1 MTTLTAHPDK
11 ALKGILE
18 GKVTVVAGH
27 YEEYTIKV
35 YAHGEM
41 PTDKLPDEFIRIE
54 HNGSIKTRTNPI
66 GYLYG
71 NLAVTVYVKAQGNG
85 VVKNNRIDSILEQL
99 QDIDGAVSE
108 GFHFRLSPDNIIAP
122 TYIDPSSNYSLTVI
136 NVEWHTV

>member
-11 ALKGILE
+11 ALKVILE

-27 YEEYTIKV
+27 YEDRIISV

-54 HNGSIKTRTNPI
+54 RNGSIKTRTNPI

-71 NLAVTVYVKAQGNG
+71 NLAVTLYVKAQNNG

-99 QDIDGAVSE
+99 QGIDGAVSE

>member
-27 YEEYTIKV
+27 YEDRIISV

-54 HNGSIKTRTNPI
+54 LNGSIKTRTNPI

-99 QDIDGAVSE
+99 QGIDGAVSE
-108 GFHFRLSPDNIIAP
+108 DFHFRLSPDNIIAP

-136 NVEWHTV
+136 NIEWHTV

>member
-27 YEEYTIKV
+27 YEDRIISV

-54 HNGSIKTRTNPI
+54 RNGSIKTRTNPI

-71 NLAVTVYVKAQGNG
+71 NLAVTVYVKAQNNG
-85 VVKNNRIDSILEQL
+85 DVKNNRIDSILEQL
-99 QDIDGAVSE
+99 QGIDGAVSE

>member
-11 ALKGILE
+11 ALKVILE
-18 GKVTVVAGH
+18 GNVTVVAGH
-27 YEEYTIKV
+27 YEDRIISV

-54 HNGSIKTRTNPI
+54 RNGSIKTRTNPI

-99 QDIDGAVSE
+99 QGIDGAVSE
-108 GFHFRLSPDNIIAP
+108 DFHFRLSPDNIIAP

-136 NVEWHTV
+136 NIEWHTV

>member
-27 YEEYTIKV
+27 YEDRIISV

-54 HNGSIKTRTNPI
+54 RNGSIKTRTNPI

-71 NLAVTVYVKAQGNG
+71 NLAVTLYVKAQNNG

-99 QDIDGAVSE
+99 QGIDGAVSE
-108 GFHFRLSPDNIIAP
+108 DFHFRLSPDNIIAP

>member
-27 YEEYTIKV
+27 YEDRIISV

-54 HNGSIKTRTNPI
+54 RNGSIKTRTNPI

-71 NLAVTVYVKAQGNG
+71 NLAVTLYVKAQNNG

-99 QDIDGAVSE
+99 QDIDGVVSE

>member
-11 ALKGILE
+11 ALKSILE

-54 HNGSIKTRTNPI
+54 RNGSIKTRTNPI

-71 NLAVTVYVKAQGNG
+71 NLAVTVYVKAQNNG

-99 QDIDGAVSE
+99 QGIDGAVSE
-108 GFHFRLSPDNIIAP
+108 DFHFSLSPDNIKAP

>member
-11 ALKGILE
+11 ALKSILKD
-18 GKVTVVAGH
+18 KVTVVAGH
-27 YEEYTIKV
+27 YEDRIISV

-54 HNGSIKTRTNPI
+54 CNGSIKTRTNPI

-99 QDIDGAVSE
+99 QGIDGAVSE

>member
-11 ALKGILE
+11 ALKVILE
-18 GKVTVVAGH
+18 GNVTVVAGH
-27 YEEYTIKV
+27 YEDRIISV

-54 HNGSIKTRTNPI
+54 RNGSIKTRTNPI

-71 NLAVTVYVKAQGNG
+71 NLAVTLYVKAQNNG

-99 QDIDGAVSE
+99 QGIDGAVSE

>member
-27 YEEYTIKV
+27 YEDRIISV

-54 HNGSIKTRTNPI
+54 RNGSIKTRTNPI

-71 NLAVTVYVKAQGNG
+71 NLAVTLYVKAQNNG
-85 VVKNNRIDSILEQL
+85 VVKNNRVDSILEQL
-99 QDIDGAVSE
+99 QGIDGAVSE
-108 GFHFRLSPDNIIAP
+108 GFDFRLSTDNIIAP

>member
-27 YEEYTIKV
+27 YEEYMINV

-54 HNGSIKTRTNPI
+54 RNGSIKTRTNPI

-71 NLAVTVYVKAQGNG
+71 NLAVTVYVKAQSNG
-85 VVKNNRIDSILEQL
+85 VVKNNRID
-99 QDIDGAVSE
+99 
-108 GFHFRLSPDNIIAP
+108 P
-122 TYIDPSSNYSLTVI
+122 
-136 NVEWHTV
+136 

>member
-27 YEEYTIKV
+27 YEDRIISV

-54 HNGSIKTRTNPI
+54 RNGSIKTRTNPI
-66 GYLYG
+66 GYLSG
-71 NLAVTVYVKAQGNG
+71 NLGVTVYVKAQGNG

-99 QDIDGAVSE
+99 QGIDGAVSE

>member
-11 ALKGILE
+11 ALKSILE

-54 HNGSIKTRTNPI
+54 RNGSIKTRTNPI

-71 NLAVTVYVKAQGNG
+71 KLAVTVYVKAQGNG

-99 QDIDGAVSE
+99 QGIDGAVSE
-108 GFHFRLSPDNIIAP
+108 DFHFRLSPDNIIAP

>member
-27 YEEYTIKV
+27 YEDRIISV

-54 HNGSIKTRTNPI
+54 RNGSIKTRTNPI

-71 NLAVTVYVKAQGNG
+71 NLAVTLYVKAQNNG
-85 VVKNNRIDSILEQL
+85 DVKNNRVDSILEQL
-99 QDIDGAVSE
+99 QGIDGAVSE

>member
-11 ALKGILE
+11 ALKSILKD
-18 GKVTVVAGH
+18 KVTVVAGH

-54 HNGSIKTRTNPI
+54 RNGSIKTRTNPI
-66 GYLYG
+66 AYLYG

-85 VVKNNRIDSILEQL
+85 VVKNNRVDSILEQL
-99 QDIDGAVSE
+99 HGIDGAVSE
-108 GFHFRLSPDNIIAP
+108 GFYFRLSPDNIIAP

-136 NVEWHTV
+136 NIEWHTV

>member
-1 MTTLTAHPDK
+1 MATLTAHPDK

-27 YEEYTIKV
+27 YEEYKIIV

-41 PTDKLPDEFIRIE
+41 PTDKLPNEFIRIE

-71 NLAVTVYVKAQGNG
+71 NLAVTVYVKAQSNG

-122 TYIDPSSNYSLTVI
+122 TYIDPSSNFSLTVI

>member
-1 MTTLTAHPDK
+1 MATLTAHPDK

-27 YEEYTIKV
+27 YEEYKIIV

-71 NLAVTVYVKAQGNG
+71 NLAVTVYVKAQSNG

-122 TYIDPSSNYSLTVI
+122 TYIDPSSNFSLTVI

>member
-27 YEEYTIKV
+27 YEDRIISV

-41 PTDKLPDEFIRIE
+41 PTDKLPAEFIRIE
-54 HNGSIKTRTNPI
+54 RNGSIKTRTNPI

-71 NLAVTVYVKAQGNG
+71 NLAVTVYVKAQNNG

-136 NVEWHTV
+136 NIEWHTV

>member
-27 YEEYTIKV
+27 YEDRIISV

-54 HNGSIKTRTNPI
+54 RNGSIKTRTNPI

-71 NLAVTVYVKAQGNG
+71 NLAVTLYVKAQNNG

-99 QDIDGAVSE
+99 QGIDGAVSE
-108 GFHFRLSPDNIIAP
+108 DFHFRLSPDNIIAP

-136 NVEWHTV
+136 NIEWHTV

>member
-27 YEEYTIKV
+27 YEDRIISV

-54 HNGSIKTRTNPI
+54 RNGSIKTRTNPI

-71 NLAVTVYVKAQGNG
+71 NLAVTVYVKAQNNG
-85 VVKNNRIDSILEQL
+85 VVKNNRIDSILEQI
-99 QDIDGAVSE
+99 QGIDGAVSE

-136 NVEWHTV
+136 NIEWHTV

>member
-27 YEEYTIKV
+27 YEDRIISV

-54 HNGSIKTRTNPI
+54 RNGSIKTRTNPI

-71 NLAVTVYVKAQGNG
+71 NLAVTVYVKAQNNG

-99 QDIDGAVSE
+99 QGIDGAVSE

-136 NVEWHTV
+136 NIEWHTV

>member
-27 YEEYTIKV
+27 YEDRIISV

-54 HNGSIKTRTNPI
+54 RNGSIKTRTNPI

-71 NLAVTVYVKAQGNG
+71 NLAVTLYVKAQNNG
-85 VVKNNRIDSILEQL
+85 DGKNNRVDSILEQL
-99 QDIDGAVSE
+99 QGIDGAVSE
-108 GFHFRLSPDNIIAP
+108 GFYFRLSPDNIIAP

-136 NVEWHTV
+136 NIEWHTV

>member
-27 YEEYTIKV
+27 YEDRIISV

-54 HNGSIKTRTNPI
+54 RNGSIKTRTNPI

-85 VVKNNRIDSILEQL
+85 VAKNNRIDSILEQL

-136 NVEWHTV
+136 NIEWHTV

>member
-71 NLAVTVYVKAQGNG
+71 NLAVTLYVKAQNNG

-99 QDIDGAVSE
+99 QDIDGAVSQ

-122 TYIDPSSNYSLTVI
+122 PYIDQSRNYSLTVI
-136 NVEWHTV
+136 NIEWHTV

>member
-18 GKVTVVAGH
+18 GNVTVVAGH
-27 YEEYTIKV
+27 YEDRIISV

-54 HNGSIKTRTNPI
+54 RNGSIKTRTNPI

-71 NLAVTVYVKAQGNG
+71 NLAVTVYVKAQATEWS
-85 VVKNNRIDSILEQL
+85 RITGSIQSLSSFMALTEQPPKAS
-99 QDIDGAVSE
+99 ISGSV
-108 GFHFRLSPDNIIAP
+108 RI
-122 TYIDPSSNYSLTVI
+122 T
-136 NVEWHTV
+136 

>member
-27 YEEYTIKV
+27 YEDRIISV

-54 HNGSIKTRTNPI
+54 RNGSIKTRTNPI

-85 VVKNNRIDSILEQL
+85 VVKSNRIDSILEQL
-99 QDIDGAVSE
+99 QGIDGAVSE

-136 NVEWHTV
+136 NIEWHTV

>member
-1 MTTLTAHPDK
+1 
-11 ALKGILE
+11 
-18 GKVTVVAGH
+18 
-27 YEEYTIKV
+27 
-35 YAHGEM
+35 M

-54 HNGSIKTRTNPI
+54 RNGSIKTRTNPI

-99 QDIDGAVSE
+99 QGIDGAVSE

-122 TYIDPSSNYSLTVI
+122 TYIDPSSNFSLTVI

>member
-27 YEEYTIKV
+27 YEDRIISV

-54 HNGSIKTRTNPI
+54 RNGSIKTRTNPI

-71 NLAVTVYVKAQGNG
+71 NLAVTVYVKAQNNG

-99 QDIDGAVSE
+99 QGIDGAVSE
-108 GFHFRLSPDNIIAP
+108 DFHFRLSPDNIIAP

>member
-27 YEEYTIKV
+27 YEDRIISV

-54 HNGSIKTRTNPI
+54 RNGSIKTRTNPI

-71 NLAVTVYVKAQGNG
+71 NLAVTLYVKAQNNG

-99 QDIDGAVSE
+99 QGIDGAVSE

>member
-27 YEEYTIKV
+27 YEDRIISV

-41 PTDKLPDEFIRIE
+41 PTDKLPDEFLRIE
-54 HNGSIKTRTNPI
+54 RNGSIKTRTNPI

-99 QDIDGAVSE
+99 QGIDGAVSE

-136 NVEWHTV
+136 NIEWHTV

>member
-1 MTTLTAHPDK
+1 MTILTAHPDK
-11 ALKGILE
+11 ALKVILE

-27 YEEYTIKV
+27 YEDRIISV

-54 HNGSIKTRTNPI
+54 RNGSIKTRTNPI

-99 QDIDGAVSE
+99 QGIDGAVSE

-136 NVEWHTV
+136 NIEWHTV

>member
-99 QDIDGAVSE
+99 QDIDGAVSQ

-136 NVEWHTV
+136 NIEWHTV

>member
-27 YEEYTIKV
+27 YEDRIISV

-54 HNGSIKTRTNPI
+54 RNGSIKTRTNPI

-71 NLAVTVYVKAQGNG
+71 NLAVTVYVKAQNNG

-99 QDIDGAVSE
+99 QGIDGAVSE
-108 GFHFRLSPDNIIAP
+108 GFDFRLSTDNIIAP

>member
-18 GKVTVVAGH
+18 GKIIISTGH
-27 YEEYTIKV
+27 YEDRTINV

-54 HNGSIKTRTNPI
+54 RNGSIKTRTNPI

-71 NLAVTVYVKAQGNG
+71 NLAVTVYVKAQNNG

-99 QDIDGAVSE
+99 QGIDGAVSE

>member
-85 VVKNNRIDSILEQL
+85 IVKNNRIDSILEQL
-99 QDIDGAVSE
+99 QVIDGAVSE

>member
-27 YEEYTIKV
+27 YEDRIISV

-54 HNGSIKTRTNPI
+54 RNGSIKTRTNPI

-71 NLAVTVYVKAQGNG
+71 NLAVTLYVKAQNNG

-99 QDIDGAVSE
+99 QGIDGAVSE

-136 NVEWHTV
+136 NIEWHTV

>member
-1 MTTLTAHPDK
+1 MTILTAHPDK
-11 ALKGILE
+11 ALKVILE
-18 GKVTVVAGH
+18 GKVTVIAGH
-27 YEEYTIKV
+27 YEDRIISV

-54 HNGSIKTRTNPI
+54 RNGSIKTRTNPI

-99 QDIDGAVSE
+99 QGIDGAVSE